1 MGISWTKEQ
10 QDAIDSRQGT
20 VLVSAAAGSGKTAVL
35 VERVIRRLTDK
46 DNPCSTDNLL
56 IVTFTKAA
64 TAQMKERIGAAI
76 LKKLA
81 ENPTDSHLRRQYMM
95 LPFAKICTIDAF
107 CGDLVRENFHELS
120 ISPDYTVLDNENVK
134 IMKNEAVDAVLS
146 REYDK
151 KDEAFF
157 ELSNLVSTGSS
168 DNSLSELIKKLY
180 EISMSYPFPEEFL
193 DSLLEEYRNTDI
205 NSSKFGAIIKDYLFD
220 MLDYCIDES
229 ENLLNV
235 IETEDELQ
243 KAYSQAIESDVEL
256 CKSMKETLKNDWD
269 SALLSFEKPNFK
281 ALGRVPKGY
290 DSENKRLTKTVRD
303 KVKTLIKKA
312 ADIMCITAQEH
323 EEDMLS
329 LVKPIESLISLV
341 KAFDEQY
348 SKMKRLENAADFSD
362 ILHWALDLLIRK
374 NGDKLEKT
382 KLSQE
387 LSKRYAEILVDEYQD
402 INEAQDMI
410 FKAVS
415 RNEENLFMVGD
426 VKQSIYR
433 FRQAMPEIFL
443 RRRASMQDYENGN
456 YPARILLSKNFRS
469 RNGVTSAVN
478 YIFRQ
483 IMSPS
488 SGELLY
494 DDSEALCAGAD
505 YPQRDMPDAELH
517 IVDVTNCSDSPVRA
531 QAKYV
536 ARYIKNAVES
546 GMQVTKGGQLKPA
559 QYGDFCILLRSAK
572 NVSEEFAQALNNEH
586 IPVFS
591 PSTGG
596 FFEAT
601 EISFALS
608 LLKVLDNPVQDIPLA
623 AVMMSPVFGFSADEI
638 AQFRASR
645 KEYKKEH
652 GREPLYMSVKAQ
664 EEGNPKVKK
673 FFKRL
678 TELRRL
684 SLTLSTGELV
694 RRVVDETGFMAI
706 AGAMPDGDR
715 RKLNLELLSDYA
727 NKYEA
732 SGNLGLSGF
741 IRFIDK
747 IARTD
752 SDLASASRPSEDANV
767 VRIMTV
773 HQSKGLEFP
782 ICILADMQHKF
793 NERDNNSSVIITS
806 YAGIGIKRRAK
817 DNVSLYDTAG
827 RQAAKIMS
835 EKMGRSE
842 EMRVLYVALTR
853 AKENLVMV
861 TSLANPEKKLSALGA
876 FAGHKKTISP
886 FAVMNMTSFCDFIIS
901 ALIRH
906 PNAGEL
912 RRAADIS
919 LDVYSSKIDDFKLK
933 AVISKPVEDCENE
946 KEEVIEQSADAQILR
961 EIEKRL
967 NYVDPKAKL
976 AGVAAKRA
984 ASHSS
989 QSGIDRTYFASQR
1002 PAFMGKGGLTPAQR
1016 GTATHKF
1023 MQFSNYEQASMDA
1036 KKELERLVS
1045 MGFLSPLE
1053 GGGVNL
1059 AAIKRF
1065 FGSSLYKR
1073 MSKASNVMREKKFTI
1088 LMPLSVLDSDV
1099 DDAIK
1104 DEKTVVQ
1111 GIADCVFIEDDEL
1124 VIVDYKTDMNVSQE
1138 ELISRYKPQLDIYKR
1153 ALGECLNMR
1162 VKQALIY
1169 SFYLSKTIEVL

>member
-1 MGISWTKEQ
+1 MGFSWTKEQ

-46 DNPCSTDNLL
+46 ENPCSTDNLL

-64 TAQMKERIGAAI
+64 TAQMKERIGTAI

-81 ENPTDSHLRRQYMM
+81 DNPTDSHLRRQYMM

-120 ISPDYTVLDNENVK
+120 ISPDYSVLDNENVK
-134 IMKNEAVDAVLS
+134 IMKNEAVDTVLS
-146 REYDK
+146 RQYDK
-151 KDEAFF
+151 KDKTFF
-157 ELSNLVSTGSS
+157 ELSDLVSTGSS
-168 DNSLSELIKKLY
+168 DNNLSELIKKLY
-180 EISMSYPFPEEFL
+180 EISMSYPFPEDFL
-193 DSLLEEYRNTDI
+193 DSLLQEYKNTDI
-205 NSSKFGAIIKDYLFD
+205 NSSKFGEIIKDYLFD

-229 ENLLNV
+229 ESLLNA

-243 KAYSQAIESDVEL
+243 KAYAPAIESDIEL
-256 CKSMKETLKNDWD
+256 CKSMKETLKTDWD
-269 SALLSFEKPNFK
+269 SALLNFEKPNFK
-281 ALGRVPKGY
+281 TLGRAPKGY

-303 KVKTLIKKA
+303 KVKALIKKSA
-312 ADIMCITAQEH
+312 EIMCITAQEH
-323 EEDMLS
+323 KEDMDTLI
-329 LVKPIESLISLV
+329 KPIEKLIELV
-341 KAFDEQY
+341 KEFGTEY
-348 SKMKRLENAADFSD
+348 SNMKRMQNSADFSD
-362 ILHWALDLLIRK
+362 VLHWALDLLIK
-374 NGDKLEKT
+374 KDGDKLTKT
-382 KLSQE
+382 KLSNE
-387 LSKRYAEILVDEYQD
+387 LSTRYAEILVDEYQD

-443 RRRASMQDYENGN
+443 RRRAAMKDYEDGN

-469 RNGVTSAVN
+469 RKGVTSAVN

-494 DDSEALCAGAD
+494 DDSEALCPAAD
-505 YPQRDMPDAELH
+505 YPERDIPDAELH
-517 IVDVTNCSDSPVRA
+517 IVDVTNTQDSPVRA

-536 ARYIKNAVES
+536 ARYIKNAVENK
-546 GMQVTKGGQLKPA
+546 MQITKGGELKDA

-586 IPVFS
+586 IPAFS

-596 FFEAT
+596 FFEAP

-664 EEGNPKVKK
+664 EEENPKVKK

-694 RRVVDETGFMAI
+694 RRVVDETGFLAI
-706 AGAMPDGDR
+706 AGAMTDGER

-732 SGNLGLSGF
+732 AGNLGLSGF

-793 NERDNNSSVIITS
+793 NERDNNSSVIINS

-861 TSLANPEKKLSALGA
+861 TSMSNPEKKLSTLGA
-876 FAGHKKTISP
+876 FAGCKNKISP
-886 FAVMNMTSFCDFIIS
+886 FAVMSMNSFSDWVIS

-906 PNAGEL
+906 PNAAEL
-912 RRAADIS
+912 RKATDINI
-919 LDVYSSKIDDFKLK
+919 DVHTSKIDSFTLK
-933 AVISKPVEDCENE
+933 TVISTPPEDNLQEETKMRDESVDEELLKELEE
-946 KEEVIEQSADAQILR
+946 K
-961 EIEKRL
+961 L
-967 NYVDPKAKL
+967 NYKDPKEKL
-976 AGVAAKRA
+976 SGVPAKRA
-984 ASHSS
+984 ASHSA
-989 QSGIDRTYFASQR
+989 QTGIDRTYFASQR

-1023 MQFSNYEQASMDA
+1023 MQFSNYEEASKDA
-1036 KKELERLVS
+1036 SKELKRLVD
-1045 MGFLSPLE
+1045 MGFLSELE
-1053 GGGVNL
+1053 GEGVNL
-1059 AAIKRF
+1059 SAIKKF
-1065 FGSSLYKR
+1065 FNSALYKR
-1073 MSKASNVMREKKFTI
+1073 MSQSQNVMREKKFTI
-1088 LMPLSVLDSDV
+1088 LMPVSVFDPDIEDELGN
-1099 DDAIK
+1099 
-1104 DEKTVVQ
+1104 EKTVVQ
-1111 GIADCVFIEDDEL
+1111 GIADCAFIENNEL
-1124 VIVDYKTDMNVSQE
+1124 IIVDYKTDMNVNE
-1138 ELISRYKPQLDIYKR
+1138 DELLNRYKGQLDIYKR
-1153 ALGECLNMR
+1153 ALGECLNMK
-1162 VKQALIY
+1162 VKETLIY
-1169 SFYLSKTIEVL
+1169 SFYLGKTVEVL